1 MRVKGFAG
9 GGDIE
14 RTHFESLLGLKTLS
28 HTDSPHSSQLGESL
42 ISRDRDSAL
51 SSEKSYNRVRDL
63 ELRFSANNLILAS
76 PHHKHIVP
84 FAEYGHF
91 AVGR

>member
-1 MRVKGFAG
+1 
-9 GGDIE
+9 
-14 RTHFESLLGLKTLS
+14 LGLKTLS

-42 ISRDRDSAL
+42 ISRDRGSAL

-63 ELRFSANNLILAS
+63 ELRFTADNLILAS
-76 PHHKHIVP
+76 PHHEHLVL